1 LQFILNFIGIRI
13 KNLHK
18 KFKKKVPKTKPRE
31 KIHVTVNES
40 GTMDNRLMVVYGEK
54 IVKPYLKD
62 RVGCLVFDDFKAHTM
77 VNSFSGFKCDTLS
90 ISGGFTSSLQP
101 IDVSIN
107 KPFKATLGDAWNDWF
122 NNTEPEFTK
131 GNNRK
136 KPSYDQLLDMVS
148 HDMDYFDDKADMISK
163 VIIT

>member
-1 LQFILNFIGIRI
+1 MVIFR
-13 KNLHK
+13 NL
-18 KFKKKVPKTKPRE
+18 KKVPKTKPRE
-31 KIHVTVNES
+31 KKHVTVNES

-77 VNSFSGFKCDTLS
+77 ECVVNGFSSFKCDTIS
-90 ISGGFTSSLQP
+90 ISSGFTSFLQP
-101 IDVSIN
+101 IYVSIN
-107 KPFKATLGDAWNDWF
+107 KPFKAKLRDAWNDWF
-122 NNTEPEFTK
+122 NNTEPGSTK
-131 GNNRK
+131 GNHRK

-148 HDMDYFDDKADMISK
+148 HAMDYFDDKADMIIK